1 MAFAV
6 ITGASKGIGKAMAFE
21 LAAKGYDLALIARS
35 GDLLRQAADEI
46 KAKFNIQVHFLALDL
61 STPTA
66 AQEVYNWSQHN
77 NFSVS
82 VLINNAGYGLSGAF
96 ESYPLERHVNML
108 QVNCTTLIQLTYL
121 FLPQLKQQTNA
132 YILNIASSAA
142 YQAVPYLSLYAAS
155 KTLVLQFSRG
165 LRHELRKTRVSV
177 TCVSPGSTD
186 TEFNTRAQ
194 IGAKAMKAAEKVI
207 MQPNQVAKVAIESM
221 FSKRAEVVVGILNKL
236 GSFLSWVLPKK
247 LVESTT
253 GKLYE

>member
-35 GDLLRQAADEI
+35 EDLLRQAADEI
-46 KAKFNIQVHFLALDL
+46 KANFNIQVHFLALDL
-61 STPTA
+61 SSPTA
-66 AQEVYNWSQHN
+66 AEHVYDWSKQN
-77 NFSVS
+77 NFPVS

-96 ESYPLERHVNML
+96 ESYPLEQHVNML

-121 FLPQLKQQTNA
+121 FLPQLKQQPNA

-177 TCVSPGSTD
+177 TCVSPGATD
-186 TEFNTRAQ
+186 TEFNSRAQ
-194 IGAKAMKAAEKVI
+194 IGAKAMKAAEKVF

-221 FSKRAEVVVGILNKL
+221 FSKRSEVVVGILNKL
-236 GSFLSWVLPKK
+236 GSFLAWMLPKK
-247 LVESTT
+247 LIESTT